1 MVDDADSVE
10 DDARWLLV
18 GDIVDEVVHDG
29 LCVVQPVWGLVAI
42 ICGQC
47 N

>member
-1 MVDDADSVE
+1 MTRTSAANDDAW
-10 DDARWLLV
+10 WLLV

-29 LCVVQPVWGLVAI
+29 LCVVKPIWGFVVV